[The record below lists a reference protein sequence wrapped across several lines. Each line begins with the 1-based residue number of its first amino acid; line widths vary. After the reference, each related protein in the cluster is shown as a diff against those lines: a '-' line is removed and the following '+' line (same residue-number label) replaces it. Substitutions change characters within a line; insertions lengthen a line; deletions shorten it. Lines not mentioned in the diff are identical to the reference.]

1 MQVKTQS
8 FGIRSSPRPGVLAL
22 VLAVGLLTACSSE
35 VPEEAPAPEIV
46 QEQPVETPKIQLE
59 VPEGVD
65 PVRVVLTFV
74 LLSSGDIE
82 AAISE
87 GLVSPKEVA
96 IAVTAVDEG
105 TIQDW
110 IDAAEESVA
119 LGQ

>member
-1 MQVKTQS
+1 MQFKTQS

-22 VLAVGLLTACSSE
+22 VFAVGLLTACSSE
-35 VPEEAPAPEIV
+35 VPEDAPAPEIV

-65 PVRVVLTFV
+65 PVRVVLTLV

>member
-1 MQVKTQS
+1 M
-8 FGIRSSPRPGVLAL
+8 F
-22 VLAVGLLTACSSE
+22 AVGLLTACSAE
-35 VPEEAPAPEIV
+35 VPERAPAPGIV
-46 QEQPVETPKIQLE
+46 QEQPVETPQIQLE

-65 PVRVVLTFV
+65 PVRVVLAFV

-87 GLVSPKEVA
+87 GLVSPEEVA

-110 IDAAEESVA
+110 IDAAEEGVA
-119 LGQ
+119 PSQ

>member
-1 MQVKTQS
+1 MQFKTQS
-8 FGIRSSPRPGVLAL
+8 FGIRSFPRPGVLAL
-22 VLAVGLLTACSSE
+22 VFAVGLLTACSSE

-46 QEQPVETPKIQLE
+46 QEQPVETPTIGLE

-65 PVRVVLTFV
+65 PVRVVLAFV

-87 GLVSPKEVA
+87 GLVSPEEVA

-110 IDAAEESVA
+110 IEAAEESVA
-119 LGQ
+119 PSQ